1 MNSSNETIVYV
12 GNSNSNN
19 GNKDPFDE
27 IDSIIPRGGVMRP
40 VVTQP
45 TVTTRVIK
53 RNHGDVI
60 VRSVGGSVE
69 SVDLDRTLQSFD
81 RSNDLL
87 FAFAFMLLF
96 IGCLG
101 IYGFIMNRLRM

>member
-12 GNSNSNN
+12 GSSN
-19 GNKDPFDE
+19 GNNRNGDTKDPFDE

-60 VRSVGGSVE
+60 VRSVVE

-101 IYGFIMNRLRM
+101 IYGFLMNRLRM